1 MYSKGIGI
9 KMSKSFNDIY
19 NEIYSKYGAEIEEI
33 QNARKKKVKIAWIIY
48 GIIILL
54 LILAKAYFLILPV
67 SIFYL
72 VIRTIA
78 ISLMSGKKGN
88 NVYKTGV
95 ITDLVHEVYPHSEYN
110 YTRGIPFYEYNS
122 RAFNDH
128 YDRYSSEDL
137 VVTNNA
143 INLVFSEVH
152 TEDESTDEDGH
163 TTYTTSFLGIA
174 GYCDLVKPLNTKL
187 YITSNRFLGKR
198 NKNNVQVDMPEF
210 EKTFDVFAENKIT
223 AMGLLTADV
232 MTEFLDIKKE
242 LGSMFELA
250 IVGNKIYFRM
260 HTGNSF
266 EMSFT
271 KNSMS
276 VDKIKKYYDLLC
288 HVDKITQMINNH
300 INELEI

>member
-1 MYSKGIGI
+1 
-9 KMSKSFNDIY
+9 MSKSFNDIY
-19 NEIYSKYGAEIEEI
+19 NEIYSKYGAQIAEV

-48 GIIILL
+48 AVILLL
-54 LILAKAYFLILPV
+54 LILSKAYFLILHI

-72 VIRTIA
+72 VISTIV
-78 ISLMSGKKGN
+78 ISLISGKKGN

-110 YTRGIPFYEYNS
+110 YARGISRSEYNS

-128 YDRYSSEDL
+128 YDRYNSEDL

-143 INLVFSEVH
+143 INLTFSEVH

-174 GYCDLVKPLNTKL
+174 GFCDLVKPLNTKL
-187 YITSNRFLGKR
+187 YITSNRFLSKH
-198 NKNNVQVDMPEF
+198 NKNNVQMDMPEF
-210 EKTFDVFAENKIT
+210 EKTFDVYADNKIT

-232 MTEFLDIKKE
+232 MTELLDIKKE

-250 IVGNKIYFRM
+250 IERNKIYFRM
-260 HTGNSF
+260 HTGDSF
-266 EMSFT
+266 EMSLW

-276 VDKIKKYYDLLC
+276 VNKIKKYYDLLC

>member
-1 MYSKGIGI
+1 MYSKGVRIR
-9 KMSKSFNDIY
+9 MSKSFNDIY
-19 NEIYSKYGAEIEEI
+19 NEIYSKYGTQIEEV
-33 QNARKKKVKIAWIIY
+33 QKARKKKVKIAWIIY
-48 GIIILL
+48 GIILLL
-54 LILAKAYFLILPV
+54 LILAKAYFLILHV

-72 VIRTIA
+72 VISTIV
-78 ISLMSGKKGN
+78 ISLISGKKGT

-95 ITDLVHEVYPHSEYN
+95 ISDLVHAVYPHSDYN
-110 YTRGIPFYEYNS
+110 YLKGISSYEYNG
-122 RAFNDH
+122 RAFGDR

-137 VVTNNA
+137 VITNNA
-143 INLVFSEVH
+143 INLTFSEVH

-174 GYCDLVKPLNTKL
+174 GYCDLVKPLNTTL
-187 YITSNRFLGKR
+187 YITSNRFLSKR
-198 NKNNVQVDMPEF
+198 NKNNVQMDMPEF
-210 EKTFDVFAENKIT
+210 EKTFDVYADNKIT

-250 IVGNKIYFRM
+250 IEKNKIYFRM

-266 EMSFT
+266 EMSLW

>member
-1 MYSKGIGI
+1 
-9 KMSKSFNDIY
+9 MSKSFNDIY
-19 NEIYSKYGAEIEEI
+19 NEIYSKYGAQIAEV
-33 QNARKKKVKIAWIIY
+33 QNARKKKVKIALMVYAVIL
-48 GIIILL
+48 LL
-54 LILAKAYFLILPV
+54 LILCKAYFLILHI

-72 VIRTIA
+72 VISTIV
-78 ISLMSGKKGN
+78 ISLISGKKGN

-95 ITDLVHEVYPHSEYN
+95 ITDLVHEAYPHSEYN
-110 YTRGIPFYEYNS
+110 YIKGISSYEYNS

-128 YDRYSSEDL
+128 YDRYHSEDL

-143 INLVFSEVH
+143 INLTFSEVH
-152 TEDESTDEDGH
+152 TETVSTDEDGH

-187 YITSNRFLGKR
+187 YITSNRFLSKR
-198 NKNNVQVDMPEF
+198 NKTNVQVDMPEF

-250 IVGNKIYFRM
+250 IERNKIYFRM
-260 HTGNSF
+260 HTGDSF
-266 EMSFT
+266 EMSLW
-271 KNSMS
+271 KDSMG
-276 VDKIKKYYDLLC
+276 VNKIKKYYYLLC